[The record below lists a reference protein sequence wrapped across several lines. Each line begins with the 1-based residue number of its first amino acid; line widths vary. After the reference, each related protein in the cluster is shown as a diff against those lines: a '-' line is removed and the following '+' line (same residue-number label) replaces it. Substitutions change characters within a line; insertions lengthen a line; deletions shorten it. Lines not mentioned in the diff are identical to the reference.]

1 MAERLKDTIPPRE
14 GEELNRAAVHRFLM
28 EQVPDLPEGE
38 LEIEQFGAGH
48 SNLTYLLKIGDWEAV
63 LRRPPHGPVAPK
75 AHDMAREYKVLAALH
90 PVFPA
95 VPKPLVYSEDT
106 AIVGSPFFIMERRH
120 GIVLDAAF
128 PVQTKVTTS
137 LCQQISKKMVDTL
150 CDLHRINYRET
161 DLVNIVKPDGFME
174 RQVAGWIGR
183 YKRSETD
190 VVPGVE
196 ELMQWLNAHRPKS
209 QEPTVIHY
217 DFKLN
222 NVMFSDDYQRVV
234 GVFDWEMATVGDPLS
249 DLGAAM
255 SYWIQSD
262 DPDLLK
268 KGLGKPPVTVI
279 DGFYTRDEF
288 IQAYAQKSGRDVSQI
303 NYYLTFAYFKLAVIV
318 QQIYYRFKKGQTQ
331 DPRFSQFN
339 QFVKNLIEYALYQR
353 GIA

>member
-1 MAERLKDTIPPRE
+1 
-14 GEELNRAAVHRFLM
+14 
-28 EQVPDLPEGE
+28 
-38 LEIEQFGAGH
+38 
-48 SNLTYLLKIGDWEAV
+48 
-63 LRRPPHGPVAPK
+63 
-75 AHDMAREYKVLAALH
+75 
-90 PVFPA
+90 
-95 VPKPLVYSEDT
+95 
-106 AIVGSPFFIMERRH
+106 VGSPFFIMERRH